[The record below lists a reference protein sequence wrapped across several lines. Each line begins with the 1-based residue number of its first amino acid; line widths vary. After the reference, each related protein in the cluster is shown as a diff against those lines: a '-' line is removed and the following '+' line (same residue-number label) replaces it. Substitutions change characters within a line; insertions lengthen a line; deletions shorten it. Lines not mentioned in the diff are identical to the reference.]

1 MDNGENKMIK
11 KAFKD
16 KTYRII
22 NIDDKV
28 YFGKDSFKNRTS
40 SYIINMFGGE
50 YFEDKTV
57 LDLGCASGAILFDI
71 REKIKKGIG
80 VDVDSKK
87 LNIGKSIAEENNI
100 DNISFFE
107 ERLEEFVHNT
117 MAVPDCIFLLNIL
130 HHVQD
135 PYGILNMVSELSND
149 MVCVEA
155 PETGFYRAY
164 ARDTG
169 KEAKSEPLNIQ
180 DIISFF
186 VERDYILLK
195 KQESDNQESF
205 IGPKRFVC
213 LFKKKR

>member
-1 MDNGENKMIK
+1 
-11 KAFKD
+11 
-16 KTYRII
+16 
-22 NIDDKV
+22 
-28 YFGKDSFKNRTS
+28 
-40 SYIINMFGGE
+40 
-50 YFEDKTV
+50 
-57 LDLGCASGAILFDI
+57 LFDI

-164 ARDTG
+164 ARDIG